1 MKHMIVNR
9 QVMKGVRASCLA
21 CALALLP
28 WVGIAHGAD
37 APSEAASPPVKNET
51 AEVFSQGKV
60 IINGKE
66 IPLSGENSGHFS
78 ISVTTSSEGDTKLNI
93 NGKEV
98 DIASEKEKKANTE
111 TDSWTKLQER
121 LAEIKSK
128 NLEEILQ
135 MILDQSDVLAEKLQK
150 QDWEKYSKQAD
161 EQIQKFKKQLE
172 EKFKESGLYEKLP
185 PLSEG
190 YEDLFQNFMSKEMKK
205 EKQAPKAVK
214 SAKLPKQIRIETDS
228 EGVTVTETIK
238 TPGVRPLSPER
249 FAQEFEKIQKRVQKG
264 ELTGQEAFE
273 ILQSMKE
280 PTLSIEK
287 KQTRFPLG
295 KAIDILVNPD
305 GTIQLDY

>member
-1 MKHMIVNR
+1 
-9 QVMKGVRASCLA
+9 MKGVRASCLA

>member
-1 MKHMIVNR
+1 
-9 QVMKGVRASCLA
+9 MKGVRASCLA

-98 DIASEKEKKANTE
+98 DIVSEKEKKAE
-111 TDSWTKLQER
+111 TGMNSWNKLQEK
-121 LAEIKSK
+121 LVEIKNKSP
-128 NLEEILQ
+128 EEILQ
-135 MILDQSDVLAEKLQK
+135 MIQDQVDVLAEKLQK

-161 EQIQKFKKQLE
+161 EQIQKFQKQLE

-205 EKQAPKAVK
+205 EKQAPKAKAVK
-214 SAKLPKQIRIETDS
+214 TAKLPKQIRIETDS
-228 EGVTVTETIK
+228 EGVTVAEMIK